1 MSVVPIIGEGEFE
14 IDDEEVER
22 EEFELDELLQNFVSE
37 PPIQH
42 DVLPESDE
50 DNEEEED
57 PEAPQ
62 RMRTH
67 IRRGD
72 GHLYRDQT
80 FFNGV
85 AFKDRV
91 LDYALR
97 TRCNIRQYRYDKD
110 KLGFECA
117 GLGENDEACG
127 WKIYASILPKDKIWR
142 VRLFVDNHT
151 CEVNGECEMVKVPV
165 IARLFVNKIRE
176 EPAYYMPMKIEEL
189 IMANWS
195 ISVSRPQCQAGRN
208 KALKWIKSEHDQQFA
223 RLKDYAAEI
232 VESNPGSS
240 VEVDTFQNDE
250 GQDVFNR
257 IYICFDALRNTWK
270 ESCRPLIGLDGCF
283 LKERIKGQ
291 LLVAL
296 GRDANNAIYPIAW
309 AVVKVENNENWQWF
323 MQKLKVDLDL
333 KDGDNYIAV
342 SDRSPGLIRAIKIE
356 LPKMEHR
363 KCVRHIYGNLKKKH
377 GNKKQMK
384 SYIWSVAW
392 SYNEAKYQ
400 QNLDRLSC
408 YDTGVYTDVMATN
421 PRSWCRAFFKLGNY
435 CEDVENNSTESFNSS
450 INKAREKSFVHM
462 LETIARLAMVRIA
475 TRSRESH
482 EHQGKCTPYV
492 QRVLAKALVDKPF
505 KDGANKCV
513 VRRSVKGYFDSR
525 LNGHTHRVHLE
536 KRTCSCR
543 KFDITGIPC
552 KHAYGVMLKLKVD
565 PSDFVCEWF
574 RTAKW
579 RRNYTDGIVP
589 VRGSMFWPKTD
600 APDVHAPP

>member
-1 MSVVPIIGEGEFE
+1 MSLVPIIGEGEFE

-22 EEFELDELLQNFVSE
+22 EEFELDELLRNFVSE

-142 VRLFVDNHT
+142 VRLFIDNHT

-270 ESCRPLIGLDGCF
+270 ASCRPMIGLDDCF

-342 SDRSPGLIRAIKIE
+342 SDRSPVSFLFFFW
-356 LPKMEHR
+356 
-363 KCVRHIYGNLKKKH
+363 LK
-377 GNKKQMK
+377 
-384 SYIWSVAW
+384 S
-392 SYNEAKYQ
+392 
-400 QNLDRLSC
+400 LFL
-408 YDTGVYTDVMATN
+408 
-421 PRSWCRAFFKLGNY
+421 
-435 CEDVENNSTESFNSS
+435 
-450 INKAREKSFVHM
+450 
-462 LETIARLAMVRIA
+462 
-475 TRSRESH
+475 
-482 EHQGKCTPYV
+482 YV
-492 QRVLAKALVDKPF
+492 
-505 KDGANKCV
+505 V
-513 VRRSVKGYFDSR
+513 V
-525 LNGHTHRVHLE
+525 
-536 KRTCSCR
+536 
-543 KFDITGIPC
+543 
-552 KHAYGVMLKLKVD
+552 
-565 PSDFVCEWF
+565 
-574 RTAKW
+574 
-579 RRNYTDGIVP
+579 
-589 VRGSMFWPKTD
+589 
-600 APDVHAPP
+600 

>member
-1 MSVVPIIGEGEFE
+1 MSIAVITRSLLVFRQREYMINALPIAKIISRIIFPNKKEAPAFPH
-14 IDDEEVER
+14 R
-22 EEFELDELLQNFVSE
+22 
-37 PPIQH
+37 H

-240 VEVDTFQNDE
+240 VEVLSQT
-250 GQDVFNR
+250 
-257 IYICFDALRNTWK
+257 
-270 ESCRPLIGLDGCF
+270 
-283 LKERIKGQ
+283 
-291 LLVAL
+291 VA
-296 GRDANNAIYPIAW
+296 R
-309 AVVKVENNENWQWF
+309 
-323 MQKLKVDLDL
+323 
-333 KDGDNYIAV
+333 
-342 SDRSPGLIRAIKIE
+342 
-356 LPKMEHR
+356 
-363 KCVRHIYGNLKKKH
+363 
-377 GNKKQMK
+377 
-384 SYIWSVAW
+384 
-392 SYNEAKYQ
+392 
-400 QNLDRLSC
+400 
-408 YDTGVYTDVMATN
+408 
-421 PRSWCRAFFKLGNY
+421 
-435 CEDVENNSTESFNSS
+435 
-450 INKAREKSFVHM
+450 
-462 LETIARLAMVRIA
+462 
-475 TRSRESH
+475 
-482 EHQGKCTPYV
+482 
-492 QRVLAKALVDKPF
+492 
-505 KDGANKCV
+505 
-513 VRRSVKGYFDSR
+513 
-525 LNGHTHRVHLE
+525 
-536 KRTCSCR
+536 
-543 KFDITGIPC
+543 
-552 KHAYGVMLKLKVD
+552 
-565 PSDFVCEWF
+565 
-574 RTAKW
+574 
-579 RRNYTDGIVP
+579 
-589 VRGSMFWPKTD
+589 
-600 APDVHAPP
+600 

>member
-1 MSVVPIIGEGEFE
+1 
-14 IDDEEVER
+14 
-22 EEFELDELLQNFVSE
+22 
-37 PPIQH
+37 
-42 DVLPESDE
+42 
-50 DNEEEED
+50 
-57 PEAPQ
+57 
-62 RMRTH
+62 
-67 IRRGD
+67 
-72 GHLYRDQT
+72 
-80 FFNGV
+80 
-85 AFKDRV
+85 
-91 LDYALR
+91 
-97 TRCNIRQYRYDKD
+97 
-110 KLGFECA
+110 
-117 GLGENDEACG
+117 
-127 WKIYASILPKDKIWR
+127 
-142 VRLFVDNHT
+142 
-151 CEVNGECEMVKVPV
+151 MVKVPV

-257 IYICFDALRNTWK
+257 IYICFGALRNNWK

-342 SDRSPGLIRAIKIE
+342 SDRSPVSFLFFFLVEITVSLCCCLIKFVVLYQGLIRAIKIE

-421 PRSWCRAFFKLGNY
+421 PKSWCRAFFKLGNY

-450 INKAREKSFVHM
+450 INKAREKPFVHM

-482 EHQGKCTPYV
+482 EHQGKFFSILLISKNINSV
-492 QRVLAKALVDKPF
+492 NLIGSLF
-505 KDGANKCV
+505 
-513 VRRSVKGYFDSR
+513 VRKMYTICAESSR
-525 LNGHTHRVHLE
+525 
-536 KRTCSCR
+536 
-543 KFDITGIPC
+543 
-552 KHAYGVMLKLKVD
+552 
-565 PSDFVCEWF
+565 
-574 RTAKW
+574 
-579 RRNYTDGIVP
+579 
-589 VRGSMFWPKTD
+589 
-600 APDVHAPP
+600 